1 MSWAVGSVT
10 LPYGP
15 IRVDIGNPAKL
26 EDFELDGEAPI
37 VNVVAPPSNSLSLTG
52 SISSATD
59 AKSTVTSTYIAP
71 LLALRGTI
79 VAFSDPSGLYDG
91 DYLFDVKFT
100 DESQGTMIR
109 FTYTMSLRVVTSIN
123 TL

>member
-1 MSWAVGSVT
+1 MSWAVGAVT

-52 SISSATD
+52 TISSVTSD
-59 AKSTVTSTYIAP
+59 KTTVTGTYIAA

-79 VAFSDPSGLYDG
+79 VAFSDPSGLYNG

-109 FTYTMSLRVVTSIN
+109 FTYTVSLRVVTSIN